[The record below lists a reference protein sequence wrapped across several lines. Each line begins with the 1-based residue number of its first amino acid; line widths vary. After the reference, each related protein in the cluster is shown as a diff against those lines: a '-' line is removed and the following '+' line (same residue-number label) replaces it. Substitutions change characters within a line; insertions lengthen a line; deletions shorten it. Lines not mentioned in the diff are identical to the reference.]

1 MNEDQLEQIFGKA
14 RKLNELRRAKDR
26 VRQLERALWGESVK
40 PEESDYIPEFL
51 RPQTAGGRAN
61 THT

>member
-1 MNEDQLEQIFGKA
+1 MNEDQLEQIVGKA

-26 VRQLERALWGESVK
+26 VRQLERVLRGESVR

-51 RPQTAGGRAN
+51 RTRTAGGRA